1 MVGYSSEVYLKS
13 LDLQVSSLVGYNVLL
28 IFSIYFH
35 ETVKQHDVMMTL
47 RHRAI
52 KPFLDVE
59 NDVYIMFV
67 KLFRSPR
74 SPKLQVLNRVNI
86 PILQR
91 ANNGLIYF
99 KVKVSNMTENV
110 RQSRETKKNNQRLI
124 LCL

>member
-35 ETVKQHDVMMTL
+35 ETVKQHDVMMTS

-52 KPFLDVE
+52 KQILDVE

-110 RQSRETKKNNQRLI
+110 RESRERKKNN
-124 LCL
+124 